1 MPHITSTF
9 APAPA
14 AVPGAIVGQPAARPV
29 RLLSATLP
37 RGTPSGA
44 PEVARPPAPL
54 LPSSECSP
62 LEREL
67 AVGNAGLPA
76 RASQR
81 DKRAAAQRPGAG
93 FLSLRIDPL
102 SHEAAAPVQN
112 AAFESSRLDPLNR
125 EPEATLAPD
134 AVLNLPVLIP

>member
-1 MPHITSTF
+1 MPQITSPF
-9 APAPA
+9 APT
-14 AVPGAIVGQPAARPV
+14 AVPSAIVGQPAARPV
-29 RLLSATLP
+29 HLLPATLAAA
-37 RGTPSGA
+37 RPSGA
-44 PEVARPPAPL
+44 PGVARSPAPR

-67 AVGNAGLPA
+67 AVGNAGLRA
-76 RASQR
+76 RASEL

-93 FLSLRIDPL
+93 FLSPRIDPL